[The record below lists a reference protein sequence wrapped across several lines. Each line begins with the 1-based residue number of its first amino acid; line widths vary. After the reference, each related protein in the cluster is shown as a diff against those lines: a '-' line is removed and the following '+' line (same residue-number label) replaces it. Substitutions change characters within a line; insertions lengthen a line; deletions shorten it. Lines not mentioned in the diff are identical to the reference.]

1 MTPAGPLQLG
11 RGVADPSEVGCAQ
24 PAVGALTPRA
34 RPASEAPAWEA
45 GNSGLRFSPFL
56 DSSAS

>member
-1 MTPAGPLQLG
+1 MMPAGPLQLG
-11 RGVADPSEVGCAQ
+11 RGVADPSEVGCEQ

-34 RPASEAPAWEA
+34 RPASEACEA
-45 GNSGLRFSPFL
+45 GNSGPRFSLFL